1 MIAAKNP
8 TEAKN
13 EAAAAAAKVRL
24 RKSSS
29 GMIGSSTF
37 ASMKRKRPRSTSPS
51 EISPATSGVANAL
64 VCTLVSPISTGMM
77 PAAKTRAPKMSIF

>member
-1 MIAAKNP
+1 MIEAKNP
-8 TEAKN
+8 NEAKN

-37 ASMKRKRPRSTSPS
+37 ASMKRKSPSSASPS
-51 EISPATSGVANAL
+51 EIRPATSGVANAL
-64 VCTLVSPISTGMM
+64 VCTLVRPINTGMM
-77 PAAKTRAPKMSIF
+77 PAAKTSAPRKSIF